1 MTIVKSLRTGEQE
14 AEFRQLWSYLLE
26 QSSTGKAKTGVLAG
40 CAVAAT
46 TPSATGSVV
55 IGVGL
60 ANVQPTTG
68 GGAFPEL
75 VTAAET
81 VDVFTANPMQ
91 FETNPRNDIIGITQD
106 GAATV
111 LVGTPNAIP
120 TDPTVPSTVVPLWR
134 LRHAAGATTITPQ
147 AADDLRASISLNVT
161 EPGWVTYTPAWT
173 ADVTNPNPG
182 NGSVT
187 GRYKA
192 GRDGMVDAIVVVK
205 MGTSGQSQGSG
216 SYSLSLPVAAD
227 LTEPFAMSGTGVYNT
242 NGKSYLMSPSPL
254 DSTHVRMV
262 PNGSSVVWKSDTP
275 DLITTSAVLRVQMR
289 YRKA

>member
-26 QSSTGKAKTGVLAG
+26 QSSTGKAKTGVVAG
-40 CAVAAT
+40 CAVTAT

-91 FETNPRNDIIGITQD
+91 FETNPRNDIVGITQD
-106 GAATV
+106 GAGTV

-120 TDPTVPSTVVPLWR
+120 TDPAVPSTVVPLWR
-134 LRHAAGATTITPQ
+134 LRHLAGATTITPQ
-147 AADDLRASISLNVT
+147 AADDLRVPVSLLGAADEDFNVRGVPMAGASTAKAGKRTHWGNFSSTAASRNATTGQGTFAHGCGFTPANIHYTYTTATSCRPPRTISIDATNVT
-161 EPGWVTYTPAWT
+161 IQIVN
-173 ADVTNPNPG
+173 AD
-182 NGSVT
+182 GS
-187 GRYKA
+187 A
-192 GRDGMVDAIVVVK
+192 NNSQNLSFDAFF
-205 MGTSGQSQGSG
+205 G
-216 SYSLSLPVAAD
+216 
-227 LTEPFAMSGTGVYNT
+227 E
-242 NGKSYLMSPSPL
+242 
-254 DSTHVRMV
+254 
-262 PNGSSVVWKSDTP
+262 
-275 DLITTSAVLRVQMR
+275 
-289 YRKA
+289 